1 MIREYIFLPE
11 TTNIYLWNK
20 IHKFNYIVEAKC
32 MKVLVVSESFI
43 IRDSLNHLFNEIF
56 NSDDIKTVSN
66 SDELSNEDLLDIDFS
81 FIDVNTKNISIVER
95 LSKIKS
101 KSKNLKITILDGRKD
116 RELFLKSVDY
126 GVDGYILDISDRD
139 EFIYI
144 IKRILNGKKFYDS
157 ELLQYSINK
166 HKVSNEACLTKREKN
181 VLNYICKGLSNKD
194 IASELKVTDY
204 TIKKHVSSIL
214 SKLNLRNRQDI
225 IIYAKDNHIVDEII

>member
-1 MIREYIFLPE
+1 
-11 TTNIYLWNK
+11 
-20 IHKFNYIVEAKC
+20 

-126 GVDGYILDISDRD
+126 GVDGYILNIDDKD

-144 IKRILNGKKFYDS
+144 IKRVLNGKKFYDS
-157 ELLQYSINK
+157 ELLQYTI
-166 HKVSNEACLTKREKN
+166 HNEKTNNEIDLTNREKC
-181 VLNYICKGLSNKD
+181 VLNYVCKGLSNKD
-194 IASELKVTDY
+194 IANELKVTDY
-204 TIKKHVSSIL
+204 TIKKHVSNIL
-214 SKLNLRNRQDI
+214 SKLHLRSRQDI
-225 IIYAKDNHIVDEII
+225 ILYAQDNYIIDEII